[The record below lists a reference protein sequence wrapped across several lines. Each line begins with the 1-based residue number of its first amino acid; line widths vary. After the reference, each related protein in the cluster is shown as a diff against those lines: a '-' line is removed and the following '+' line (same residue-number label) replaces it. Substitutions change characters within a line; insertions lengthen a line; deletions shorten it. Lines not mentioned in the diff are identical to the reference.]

1 MDLNIDFNNLDPN
14 NIGSWP
20 VAARIIVIILLC
32 AALLFAGYYFDTSDQ
47 LLTLEQAATK
57 EKSLKQEFEKKEAK
71 AINLD
76 TYKAQMQEMERS
88 FGALLQ
94 QLPGKTEVAELLV
107 DISRI
112 GIQSGLEFELFKPQ
126 PEIPKEFY
134 AELPIQIRVTGK
146 YHQFGNFASQTAALS
161 RIVVTTSWSCPQPR
175 RPIATWKKS
184 RIKPAANPRNAGRED
199 NDVPQQNTLARPDRV
214 QGTPGIPL
222 RLAGLTD
229 SGPVA
234 GHHGARR
241 LRRDRSR

>member
-1 MDLNIDFNNLDPN
+1 MDLNIDISNLDPN

-47 LLTLEQAATK
+47 LLTLEQAEAK
-57 EKSLKQEFEKKEAK
+57 EQSLKKEFEKKEAK

-76 TYKAQMQEMERS
+76 TYKAQMQEMERT

-134 AELPIQIRVTGK
+134 AELPIQIRVIGK

-161 RIVVTTSWSCPQPR
+161 RIVTLHDLSIGSVKNTGDQLVMS
-175 RPIATWKKS
+175 ATAKTYRYMDEKS
-184 RIKPAANPRNAGRED
+184 RNAG
-199 NDVPQQNTLARPDRV
+199 
-214 QGTPGIPL
+214 GK
-222 RLAGLTD
+222 
-229 SGPVA
+229 SKK
-234 GHHGARR
+234 
-241 LRRDRSR
+241 RSRKRR